1 MTKRDLLRLTVL
13 CAFGVFSL
21 AACQQA
27 PVEEPAPAG
36 PPFSSAIEVDDTL
49 YLSGQVGLD
58 PETREMA
65 SGIEAET
72 KVTMEN
78 LKRELEAKGYGF
90 SDVVATHVWLT
101 DMEQIGPMSKVYRS
115 FLEQDKLPSRT
126 TVAVSELALGAGVEI
141 AMVAVRG
148 EKQYV
153 YPEGTEPGKAPYSPG
168 VLAGDRLFVSGQAG
182 VIPGTAPAKL
192 VEGDIKAHVTQTLK
206 NIETVLKAADMD
218 FSNVVSTEV
227 FMTSGDHFGP
237 MSETYVSMV
246 PDPKPAR
253 VPILVSAIPLGS
265 PVEIT
270 MIASREEKTPVL
282 PEGMGPSSAY
292 SRGLKVGNT
301 MYIAG
306 VFSAKETVE
315 ERVND
320 CLDRVKQIYEAG
332 GFAMSDVVEARVY
345 LKDWEDYAGMNAAY
359 RNYFPENPPTRAT
372 MEVPDSPGTS
382 RIGMA
387 FVAAKPAAE

>member
-1 MTKRDLLRLTVL
+1 MTNRNLLGLTVL
-13 CAFGVFSL
+13 CAFGVVCL

-27 PVEEPAPAG
+27 PVEEPSPAG
-36 PPFSSAIEVDDTL
+36 PPFSPSIEVDDTL

-65 SGIEAET
+65 SGIQAET

-78 LKRELEAKGYGF
+78 LKRELEAKGCGF
-90 SDVVATHVWLT
+90 SDVVASHVWMT
-101 DMEQIGPMSKVYRS
+101 DISQIGQMSETYRS
-115 FLEQDKLPSRT
+115 FFEGDKLPSRT
-126 TVAVSELALGAGVEI
+126 TVAISKLALGATVEI

-182 VIPGTAPAKL
+182 VIPGTLKL

-227 FMTSGDHFGP
+227 FMTSGDYFGP
-237 MSETYVSMV
+237 MTEVYVSMV

-253 VPILVSAIPLGS
+253 VPILVSAIPLNS

-270 MIASREEKTPVL
+270 MIASREAKTPVL
-282 PEGMGPSSAY
+282 PEGMGPSGAY

-315 ERVND
+315 ERVSD
-320 CLDRVKQIYEAG
+320 CLDRVKRIYEAG
-332 GFAMSDVVEARVY
+332 GLAMSDVVEARVY

-359 RNYFPENPPTRAT
+359 RRYFPDNPPTRAT
-372 MEVPDSPGTS
+372 MELPDSPGTT

-387 FVAAKPAAE
+387 FVAAKPAAAE